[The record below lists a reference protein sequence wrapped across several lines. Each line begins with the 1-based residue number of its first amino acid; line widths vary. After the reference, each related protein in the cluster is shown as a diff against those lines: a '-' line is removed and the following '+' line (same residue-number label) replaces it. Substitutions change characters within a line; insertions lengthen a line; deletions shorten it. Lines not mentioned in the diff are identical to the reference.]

1 MANIWSGIGVVI
13 GILFIFLLFTQMQ
26 ADKDHKDSRDVI
38 HSYNEENDL
47 LEDLEKLIVI
57 EDVEEELEDEKYFN
71 DEE

>member
-38 HSYNEENDL
+38 YSYNEENDL